1 MSEQEI
7 VYERRGAAGWIRLNR
22 PKAMNTLSPSL
33 VEAFDHALD
42 RVQEDGEAKAA
53 VITGTGRAFC
63 AGADLRFLGDLAEDE
78 RPRRTA
84 AFLERVLGLMLRL
97 ERFGKPVI
105 GAVNGIST
113 GGGTELLLC
122 CDLAI
127 AAEGARIGD
136 GHANFGLLPGGGAS
150 VRLPR
155 KIGVTRAKYL
165 LFTGELLSAREC
177 LAYGL
182 LNEVAADDQLEAA
195 VDRLVAKLS
204 SKSPLACHRTK
215 MLVDDGLE
223 QPMDTALR
231 LELMAGR
238 LHAYSHDMQEGVAA
252 FNAKRTPRFRG
263 C

>member
-7 VYERRGAAGWIRLNR
+7 IYERRGGAGWIRLNR

-33 VEAFDHALD
+33 VDAFNAALD
-42 RVQEDGEAKAA
+42 QILADGETKAA

-63 AGADLRFLGDLAEDE
+63 AGADLRLLGELPEDE

-84 AFLERVLGLMLRL
+84 EFLERVLQLMLRL
-97 ERFGKPVI
+97 ERFQKPVI
-105 GAVNGIST
+105 GAVNGVST

-127 AAEGARIGD
+127 AAQGARIGD

-165 LFTGELLSAREC
+165 LFTGELLSAQEC

-182 LNEVAADDQLEAA
+182 LNEVAPDDQLEAA
-195 VDRLVAKLS
+195 VDRLVGKLS
-204 SKSPLACHRTK
+204 SKSPLACRRTK

-223 QPMDTALR
+223 QPKDTALR
-231 LELMAGR
+231 LELLAGG
-238 LHAYSHDMQEGVAA
+238 LHAHSYDMQEGVAA
-252 FNAKRTPRFRG
+252 FNAKRTPRFRD